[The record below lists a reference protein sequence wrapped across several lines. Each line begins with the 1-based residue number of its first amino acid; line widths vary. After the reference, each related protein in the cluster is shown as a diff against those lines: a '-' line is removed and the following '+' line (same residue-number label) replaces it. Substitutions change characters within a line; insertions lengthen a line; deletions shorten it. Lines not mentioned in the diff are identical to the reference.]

1 MTSLTHEVLELRS
14 EPLANLSLLER
25 LRAYRDRRQAYA
37 SLVALDDR
45 LLADMGLQRANLK
58 AEVFGVSKEDKP
70 SLFARLQLSLQ
81 RARRR
86 RATIDA
92 LQALPDHVLADI
104 GIERALIGEY
114 AAAQLGEN
122 RWPYEPN
129 LQAPAVRR
137 QGLSGLAKAVV
148 RPLRHWKISRH
159 AAGQMAQIDAANRN
173 DKNAAAA

>member
-1 MTSLTHEVLELRS
+1 MTSLTHEALELHS

-25 LRAYRDRRQAYA
+25 LRAYRDRRQAYV

-58 AEVFGVSKEDKP
+58 AEVFGVSKEEKP
-70 SLFARLQLSLQ
+70 SLFARLRLSLQ
-81 RARRR
+81 SARHR
-86 RATIDA
+86 RATIDT
-92 LQALPDHVLADI
+92 LQALPNHVLADI

-114 AAAQLGEN
+114 AAARLGEN

-129 LQAPAVRR
+129 LRAPAVHR
-137 QGLSGLAKAVV
+137 QGLSGLAEAVV
-148 RPLRHWKISRH
+148 RPLRQWNISRH
-159 AAGQMAQIDAANRN
+159 VAGQMAQIDAANRN

>member
-1 MTSLTHEVLELRS
+1 MTSLTHEALELHS

-58 AEVFGVSKEDKP
+58 AEVFGVSKEEKP
-70 SLFARLQLSLQ
+70 SLFARLRLSLQ
-81 RARRR
+81 RARRH

-104 GIERALIGEY
+104 GIERGLIGEY
-114 AAAQLGEN
+114 ASAQLGE
-122 RWPYEPN
+122 RSWPYEPK

-137 QGLSGLAKAVV
+137 QGLSGLAEAVV
-148 RPLRHWKISRH
+148 RPLRQWNLNRH
-159 AAGQMAQIDAANRN
+159 VTDQMLRIDAANRN
-173 DKNAAAA
+173 DKEAVAA

>member
-1 MTSLTHEVLELRS
+1 MTSLTHEALELRS
-14 EPLANLSLLER
+14 EPLTNLSLLER

-58 AEVFGVSKEDKP
+58 AEIFGASKEEKP
-70 SLFARLQLSLQ
+70 SLIARLRLSLQ

-86 RATIDA
+86 RGTIDA

-129 LQAPAVRR
+129 LRAPAVHR
-137 QGLSGLAKAVV
+137 QGLSGLAEAVV
-148 RPLRHWKISRH
+148 RPLRQWNISRH
-159 AAGQMAQIDAANRN
+159 VADQVAQIDAANRN